1 MDDEKGIVAD
11 AVFFSNYVESRFVPQ
26 LRGSVDFGVPLP
38 WAHSS
43 VWLRNAAGIAK
54 GEANDVYAN
63 FFFGGFGNN
72 RDRPTSTLPRVDS
85 SGSIQRAERG
95 AVRAQHGGGKPPAL
109 RVRVRGHA
117 FFSTRVAS
125 PRGVPSPLRTNRDLA
140 QSGRRANAGGQVDLR
155 FTVMHWY
162 EMTLSVGYA
171 VGYRGSE
178 RAGHE
183 WMVSLKIM

>member
-26 LRGSVDFGVPLP
+26 LRGSFDFGVPLP

-72 RDRPTSTLPRVDS
+72 YVDANRQEKRYREYDS
-85 SGSIQRAERG
+85 FPGFEINELNGRRFG
-95 AVRAQHGGGKPPAL
+95 AQHGGVTFRPTCSSPWA
-109 RVRVRGHA
+109 RRS
-117 FFSTRVAS
+117 STSLGFAPRCLAVAAHE
-125 PRGVPSPLRTNRDLA
+125 PRS
-140 QSGRRANAGGQVDLR
+140 SRRAAATPHAGGQVDLR

-183 WMVSLKIM
+183 